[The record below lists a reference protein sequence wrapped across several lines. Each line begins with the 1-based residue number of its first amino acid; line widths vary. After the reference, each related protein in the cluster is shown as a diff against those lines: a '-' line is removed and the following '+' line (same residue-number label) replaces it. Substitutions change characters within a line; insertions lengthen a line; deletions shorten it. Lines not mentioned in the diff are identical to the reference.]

1 MRVPSSAMACS
12 ETMRRLVLLISL
24 VAACA
29 AVMTVYV
36 PTRAE
41 AQCTAD
47 SAGQPC
53 CDAKIGDHWADPRCE
68 PKPDSLLS
76 SALVIGGIVALI
88 GLPLLFLWRI
98 MR

>member
-1 MRVPSSAMACS
+1 
-12 ETMRRLVLLISL
+12 MRRIVLLITL

-29 AVMTVYV
+29 EVVTVYV

-53 CDAKIGDHWADPRCE
+53 CDARIDDHWVDPRCE
-68 PKPDSLLS
+68 PKRDSLLS
-76 SALVIGGIVALI
+76 SAPVVWGMVALI
-88 GLPLLFLWRI
+88 GLALLFGRRI
-98 MR
+98 MRATEPPPTIHPDY

>member
-1 MRVPSSAMACS
+1 MRQI
-12 ETMRRLVLLISL
+12 VLLISL

-29 AVMTVYV
+29 AVMSVYV

-53 CDAKIGDHWADPRCE
+53 CDAKIDDHWADPRCE
-68 PKPDSLLS
+68 LKRDSLLS
-76 SALVIGGIVALI
+76 SALVVGGIVALI
-88 GLPLLFLWRI
+88 GLPLLFPRRI
-98 MR
+98 MRATEPPPTIHPDY